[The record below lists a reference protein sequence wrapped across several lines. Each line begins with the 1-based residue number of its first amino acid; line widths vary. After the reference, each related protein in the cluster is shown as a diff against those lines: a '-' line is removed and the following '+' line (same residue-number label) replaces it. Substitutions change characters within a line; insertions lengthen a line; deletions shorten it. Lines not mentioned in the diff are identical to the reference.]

1 MADNTKTQG
10 VIVVEGAQVKCS
22 LGSLPKSSLKIKHKE
37 DNKYF
42 VNEKKIATWLEDD
55 KDHMNFVSC
64 KRSNP
69 QPACTPDI
77 SWSDY
82 YENAEFG
89 KQKILIDK
97 SQGKCKYKGMVTIA
111 HHGQTSQP
119 SSRIYKKD
127 NKDSYDIFMLSPQ
140 LAATKGKKQP
150 SVSKIDILPYT
161 FPMQSIPANREV
173 AFEIGGSIKNITLIA
188 TVGKNEDASLVSWAF
203 YKGDTQKDRSKTYLE
218 HGSTLNVKLEDLP
231 EGKTTIY
238 GYGQIPSGES
248 TKIVINRKHNKL
260 EGINLNL
267 YKAKMGNTAEI
278 PKKTYAIFTPKY
290 TFPID
295 YKNQIIA
302 SSSIVW
308 RIKDAKGN
316 ILYTNAPGFSADRK
330 NSTTSAGI
338 LSGSLVSTFQNN
350 GSYIVELEDSTL
362 IKQGMVPDKKT
373 LTVKVKNRSAK
384 DIVNKGDEKIRKTG
398 SFHLTASGITFDYG
412 GTVGLGNRVFW
423 FVQKDNGKAI
433 ALGLR
438 SEVRMSVSA
447 LMEEFRKKQQIITD
461 PYGIYKFQVFGEDKS
476 QITTIGK
483 GSDTALIEVAKNRM
497 ESIGGP
503 VKIPVGAVATY
514 ETHLLMS
521 LVTGENILWNK
532 PQDPSAIFNLSA
544 DEKEATLKF
553 KKPGKV
559 KFSAYL
565 EGTEVSNRPV
575 EKTIEAAGASLDK
588 ALWCYANGKKRA
600 ETGWEEENYIHISL
614 EGLSSTPVKIK
625 VWVEHPE
632 FDPQETFTQKDCL
645 LKEIETTLNDKGSC
659 QVSFIA
665 DKEIKEKI
673 QKINPAPDRQANLL
687 FTLEFANGKPLDLSK
702 ISLTH
707 KQSGKEVEI
716 VVSEGKNLYLVLD
729 PGEYLKVPAPP
740 RITAI
745 NFSNEAADNIQ
756 VGPTKYGAKHTIWV
770 NTVGMPKE
778 KLVVIVYKQLLKDD
792 MKETYNNK
800 EKAFAATAQVKK
812 YEAQEVG
819 TDGLLALD
827 FTPEK
832 KDADGDPQL
841 FYVTVFKEKKNDKGE
856 TELVEVGSQLKSL
869 DSLPFDKELN
879 KDATQ
884 VGIVM
889 PTLEEGQTPTAEQLK
904 DVVSKFFHFYNP
916 LYVSETGTIEDQQVI
931 SPVLV
936 ERGDSKKK
944 KDCYCHKPLT
954 VEFFKDML
962 FKLWSSEINGFSKEK
977 IDATLWDRQKN
988 LDDKKLERT
997 VNEFNR
1003 IFTGYNINTCMQKIV
1018 FIALG
1023 YAETRFRLLGED
1035 LSEYSS
1041 SKSIYKGR
1049 GFHQLTG
1056 IQDSS
1061 GLYNEAG
1068 PYEKYADFVG
1078 NKNIISQPDL
1088 LCTQI
1093 HYAIDSAGW
1102 FWTDKTNGKSV
1113 PNWSSAS
1120 NTEYIKFRAEYFS
1133 KALGKQLNEVS
1144 HLVEEDEKYFWL
1156 QAKMLNGYPKGQ
1168 KLETNP
1174 YGWTTRKKA
1183 FDILKNEV
1191 FEFDKRCK
1199 GNEELEFT
1207 GDRAPWMNV
1216 AIQEIINY
1224 GGKNESSIDS
1234 RIRQYH
1240 KEGGGLTAGSGTAWC
1255 SSFICW
1261 VLENSNPKYKSPH
1274 SAGSRDFLTHSSV
1287 EGCDVF
1293 FGAIAVFS
1301 DCDSTGTNIKSSGHV
1316 TFVFG
1321 KLLDKEDTYA
1331 VLGGNQGDMITL
1343 SPNYRFH
1350 GKAFPMNKKKTT
1362 FKIFRGFFKPKG
1374 YIIKEEDK
1382 LNKNDEYATIKEA
1395 NRKLKQKTQDTS
1407 KGESSR

>member
-188 TVGKNEDASLVSWAF
+188 TVGKNEDASLVSWVF

-218 HGSTLNVKLEDLP
+218 HGSTLNVKLGDLP

-267 YKAKMGNTAEI
+267 HKAKMGNTAEI

-308 RIKDAKGN
+308 RIKDAKGS

-338 LSGSLVSTFQNN
+338 LSGSLVATFQNN

-438 SEVRMSVSA
+438 SEIRMSVSA

-514 ETHLLMS
+514 ETYLLMS

-532 PQDPSAIFNLSA
+532 PQDPSVTFNLSA

-565 EGTEVSNRPV
+565 KGTEVSNRPV

-659 QVSFIA
+659 
-665 DKEIKEKI
+665 
-673 QKINPAPDRQANLL
+673 
-687 FTLEFANGKPLDLSK
+687 
-702 ISLTH
+702 
-707 KQSGKEVEI
+707 
-716 VVSEGKNLYLVLD
+716 
-729 PGEYLKVPAPP
+729 
-740 RITAI
+740 
-745 NFSNEAADNIQ
+745 
-756 VGPTKYGAKHTIWV
+756 
-770 NTVGMPKE
+770 
-778 KLVVIVYKQLLKDD
+778 
-792 MKETYNNK
+792 
-800 EKAFAATAQVKK
+800 
-812 YEAQEVG
+812 
-819 TDGLLALD
+819 
-827 FTPEK
+827 
-832 KDADGDPQL
+832 
-841 FYVTVFKEKKNDKGE
+841 
-856 TELVEVGSQLKSL
+856 
-869 DSLPFDKELN
+869 
-879 KDATQ
+879 
-884 VGIVM
+884 
-889 PTLEEGQTPTAEQLK
+889 
-904 DVVSKFFHFYNP
+904 
-916 LYVSETGTIEDQQVI
+916 
-931 SPVLV
+931 
-936 ERGDSKKK
+936 
-944 KDCYCHKPLT
+944 
-954 VEFFKDML
+954 
-962 FKLWSSEINGFSKEK
+962 
-977 IDATLWDRQKN
+977 
-988 LDDKKLERT
+988 
-997 VNEFNR
+997 
-1003 IFTGYNINTCMQKIV
+1003 
-1018 FIALG
+1018 
-1023 YAETRFRLLGED
+1023 
-1035 LSEYSS
+1035 
-1041 SKSIYKGR
+1041 
-1049 GFHQLTG
+1049 
-1056 IQDSS
+1056 
-1061 GLYNEAG
+1061 
-1068 PYEKYADFVG
+1068 
-1078 NKNIISQPDL
+1078 
-1088 LCTQI
+1088 
-1093 HYAIDSAGW
+1093 
-1102 FWTDKTNGKSV
+1102 
-1113 PNWSSAS
+1113 
-1120 NTEYIKFRAEYFS
+1120 
-1133 KALGKQLNEVS
+1133 
-1144 HLVEEDEKYFWL
+1144 
-1156 QAKMLNGYPKGQ
+1156 
-1168 KLETNP
+1168 
-1174 YGWTTRKKA
+1174 
-1183 FDILKNEV
+1183 
-1191 FEFDKRCK
+1191 
-1199 GNEELEFT
+1199 
-1207 GDRAPWMNV
+1207 
-1216 AIQEIINY
+1216 
-1224 GGKNESSIDS
+1224 
-1234 RIRQYH
+1234 
-1240 KEGGGLTAGSGTAWC
+1240 
-1255 SSFICW
+1255 
-1261 VLENSNPKYKSPH
+1261 
-1274 SAGSRDFLTHSSV
+1274 
-1287 EGCDVF
+1287 
-1293 FGAIAVFS
+1293 
-1301 DCDSTGTNIKSSGHV
+1301 
-1316 TFVFG
+1316 
-1321 KLLDKEDTYA
+1321 
-1331 VLGGNQGDMITL
+1331 
-1343 SPNYRFH
+1343 
-1350 GKAFPMNKKKTT
+1350 
-1362 FKIFRGFFKPKG
+1362 
-1374 YIIKEEDK
+1374 
-1382 LNKNDEYATIKEA
+1382 
-1395 NRKLKQKTQDTS
+1395 
-1407 KGESSR
+1407 

>member
-203 YKGDTQKDRSKTYLE
+203 YKGNTQKDRSKTYLE

-238 GYGQIPSGES
+238 GYGQTPSGES

-267 YKAKMGNTAEI
+267 HKAKMGNTAEI

-308 RIKDAKGN
+308 RIKDAKGS

-338 LSGSLVSTFQNN
+338 LSGSLVATFQNN

-447 LMEEFRKKQQIITD
+447 VMEEFRKKQQIITD

-521 LVTGENILWNK
+521 LVAGENILWNK
-532 PQDPSAIFNLSA
+532 PQDPSVTFNLSA

-625 VWVEHPE
+625 FWVEHPE

-756 VGPTKYGAKHTIWV
+756 VGPTKYGTKHTIWV

-856 TELVEVGSQLKSL
+856 TELVEIGSQLKSL

-936 ERGDSKKK
+936 ERGESHQATCPRCNAPVTAEELKKIFPK
-944 KDCYCHKPLT
+944 ASDENLKIAAETYTKYMENLKMNTCWNKAHFFAQAK
-954 VEFFKDML
+954 VEGG
-962 FKLWSSEINGFSKEK
+962 E
-977 IDATLWDRQKN
+977 
-988 LDDKKLERT
+988 KLELKQGESM
-997 VNEFNR
+997 N
-1003 IFTGYNINTCMQKIV
+1003 YS
-1018 FIALG
+1018 A
-1023 YAETRFRLLGED
+1023 ED
-1035 LSEYSS
+1035 L
-1041 SKSIYKGR
+1041 YKGR
-1049 GFHQLTG
+1049 WNPKKQKYVTIFSAFKGNYEDSYNYGRSERNSYIANQRMIANIAYGSKLGNKGGDDGWNFRGKGLIQLTG
-1056 IQDSS
+1056 RTNYERMNTYTKKYENVDIVNNSDIVSKDLKIAVLSS
-1061 GLYNEAG
+1061 MAYFNYYKVNEKANG
-1068 PYEKYADFVG
+1068 TKDVKKDICPMIGNDVTLANGNTNYGEKQ
-1078 NKNIISQPDL
+1078 N
-1088 LCTQI
+1088 
-1093 HYAIDSAGW
+1093 
-1102 FWTDKTNGKSV
+1102 
-1113 PNWSSAS
+1113 
-1120 NTEYIKFRAEYFS
+1120 
-1133 KALGKQLNEVS
+1133 
-1144 HLVEEDEKYFWL
+1144 
-1156 QAKMLNGYPKGQ
+1156 
-1168 KLETNP
+1168 
-1174 YGWTTRKKA
+1174 A
-1183 FDILKNEV
+1183 FDNFTSKVFQIDACLWGKVDEPLK
-1191 FEFDKRCK
+1191 FLD
-1199 GNEELEFT
+1199 G
-1207 GDRAPWMNV
+1207 RAPWIDI
-1216 AIQEIINY
+1216 AISEYNKYKTYFNPNSTIQARIKEYCSPNKPYYTLWCAAFVHWCFQEAGYPNIHSGNWLGAY
-1224 GGKNESSIDS
+1224 QFKSENW
-1234 RIRQYH
+1234 
-1240 KEGGGLTAGSGTAWC
+1240 KEGESCEA
-1255 SSFICW
+1255 F
-1261 VLENSNPKYKSPH
+1261 V
-1274 SAGSRDFLTHSSV
+1274 
-1287 EGCDVF
+1287 
-1293 FGAIAVFS
+1293 GAIIVFNFS
-1301 DCDSTGTNIKSSGHV
+1301 HV
-1316 TFVFG
+1316 AFIIGQT
-1321 KLLDKEDTYA
+1321 KDKKKY
-1331 VLGGNQGDMITL
+1331 VYLGGNQGG
-1343 SPNYRFH
+1343 SE
-1350 GKAFPMNKKKTT
+1350 GKRSISVNSVSKTSST
-1362 FKIFRGFFKPKG
+1362 FWISKPKS
-1374 YIIKEEDK
+1374 YTISEKEKELPLLEASGKD
-1382 LNKNDEYATIKEA
+1382 LTYNDTH
-1395 NRKLKQKTQDTS
+1395 
-1407 KGESSR
+1407 

>member
-218 HGSTLNVKLEDLP
+218 HGSTLNVKLGDLP

-308 RIKDAKGN
+308 RIKDAKGS

-338 LSGSLVSTFQNN
+338 LSGSLVATFQNN

-447 LMEEFRKKQQIITD
+447 LMEEFRKKQQIIID

-521 LVTGENILWNK
+521 LVAGENIRWNK
-532 PQDPSAIFNLSA
+532 PQDPSVTFNLSA

-756 VGPTKYGAKHTIWV
+756 VGPTKYGVKHTIWV

-832 KDADGDPQL
+832 KDVDGDPQL

-856 TELVEVGSQLKSL
+856 TELVEISSQLKSL

-879 KDATQ
+879 KDASQ

-936 ERGDSKKK
+936 ERGESKKTRT
-944 KDCYCHKPLT
+944 CYCYRDFTEEEVKSLLIHMNGNTKIWKDELINDKSTKSLT
-954 VEFFKDML
+954 
-962 FKLWSSEINGFSKEK
+962 KE
-977 IDATLWDRQKN
+977 LN
-988 LDDKKLERT
+988 LMFR
-997 VNEFNR
+997 R
-1003 IFTGYNINTCMQKIV
+1003 YNIDRCIQKITFLAQV
-1018 FIALG
+1018 N
-1023 YAETRFRLLGED
+1023 AETGFFI
-1035 LSEYSS
+1035 LSREKPSKYLSS
-1041 SKSIYKGR
+1041 QSLYKGR
-1049 GFHQLTG
+1049 GLIQLTG
-1056 IQDSS
+1056 KLNATQTAYDIPGPYEEYGTYLVNKGYLKKDQENIFVTNPDLIATDLHYTIDSS
-1061 GLYNEAG
+1061 GWEWEVFKRVPKWNDGKHDSDKVKEAKKWKR
-1068 PYEKYADFVG
+1068 EK
-1078 NKNIISQPDL
+1078 
-1088 LCTQI
+1088 
-1093 HYAIDSAGW
+1093 
-1102 FWTDKTNGKSV
+1102 
-1113 PNWSSAS
+1113 
-1120 NTEYIKFRAEYFS
+1120 FS
-1133 KALGKQLNEVS
+1133 KGLDRSLNQLS
-1144 HLVEEDEKYFWL
+1144 LVIEESGEEENYFWL
-1156 QAKMLNGYPKGQ
+1156 QSKMLNGYIIMDKDKPDPHGWAKRKEGLQ
-1168 KLETNP
+1168 KLKDWFK
-1174 YGWTTRKKA
+1174 Y
-1183 FDILKNEV
+1183 
-1191 FEFDKRCK
+1191 DKSVCK
-1199 GNEELEFT
+1199 GEKELEFDEDGILAKMKKIVDKHYT
-1207 GDRAPWMNV
+1207 YK
-1216 AIQEIINY
+1216 QETNKY
-1224 GGKNESSIDS
+1224 RTEVSDEGLKYMDCSELVSRYLYELEVGVNKSKNEPIYMTTANMVNEKAFRKILGNENIDLVGREES
-1234 RIRQYH
+1234 FKPQRGDIF
-1240 KEGGGLTAGSGTAWC
+1240 AWG
-1255 SSFICW
+1255 
-1261 VLENSNPKYKSPH
+1261 Y
-1274 SAGSRDFLTHSSV
+1274 
-1287 EGCDVF
+1287 
-1293 FGAIAVFS
+1293 
-1301 DCDSTGTNIKSSGHV
+1301 STGNSWNGHTGIVYKYDEKKDLVTILEAIGKSGSADESNNKLSNGGYNGFKV
-1316 TFVFG
+1316 TRTAVYKRTSRALVNHKGWFG
-1321 KLLDKEDTYA
+1321 YYRPKNYTKKL
-1331 VLGGNQGDMITL
+1331 
-1343 SPNYRFH
+1343 
-1350 GKAFPMNKKKTT
+1350 
-1362 FKIFRGFFKPKG
+1362 
-1374 YIIKEEDK
+1374 
-1382 LNKNDEYATIKEA
+1382 
-1395 NRKLKQKTQDTS
+1395 
-1407 KGESSR
+1407 

>member
-203 YKGDTQKDRSKTYLE
+203 YKGNTQKYRSKTYLE

-238 GYGQIPSGES
+238 GYGQTPSGES

-308 RIKDAKGN
+308 RIKDAKGS

-338 LSGSLVSTFQNN
+338 LSGSLVATFQNN

-438 SEVRMSVSA
+438 SEIRMSVSA
-447 LMEEFRKKQQIITD
+447 LMEEFKKKQQIITD

-532 PQDPSAIFNLSA
+532 PQDPSVTFNLSA

-645 LKEIETTLNDKGSC
+645 LKEIKTTLNDKGSC

-673 QKINPAPDRQANLL
+673 QKINPDPDRQANLL

-756 VGPTKYGAKHTIWV
+756 VGPTKYGVKHTIWV

-889 PTLEEGQTPTAEQLK
+889 PTLEDGQTPTAEQLK

-936 ERGDSKKK
+936 ERGDSKKTRT
-944 KDCYCHKPLT
+944 CYCDRDFTEEEIRSLVQLIKGKNTIWEGGRGKDGFEECLIEDKSYITLT
-954 VEFFKDML
+954 
-962 FKLWSSEINGFSKEK
+962 KE
-977 IDATLWDRQKN
+977 LN
-988 LDDKKLERT
+988 LMFRR
-997 VNEFNR
+997 N
-1003 IFTGYNINTCMQKIV
+1003 NINKCIQKIA
-1018 FIALG
+1018 F
-1023 YAETRFRLLGED
+1023 
-1035 LSEYSS
+1035 LSETSVETGFFVTARELLSNNASS
-1041 SKSIYKGR
+1041 QDRYKGR
-1049 GFHQLTG
+1049 GLLQLTWKDAYEKYQKKISG
-1056 IQDSS
+1056 YNIVTNPELVEKNIKLAVDSS
-1061 GLYNEAG
+1061 GWIFSEFKTSFKWASRERKKEKGVYVETEAEHKQIMECHKWKRENYSKALNVDLNSIALSMEDEELLTLKDGKTTDKYFYLISRLLHGYSVKQTNEAPPVNLNYSKREENLKKLKQWFKFDKDVCKG
-1068 PYEKYADFVG
+1068 KKELVYNDILDNPLFNYVKV
-1078 NKNIISQPDL
+1078 
-1088 LCTQI
+1088 
-1093 HYAIDSAGW
+1093 AGS
-1102 FWTDKTNGKSV
+1102 FIGTKEPNNPVIANFFTEIGHSGYTDKTPWCSAFANYCLKTGNPEIPRKNALNAVSFSYSGYEEVETPYYGSFMVRSDNGTFYKSG
-1113 PNWSSAS
+1113 SQ
-1120 NTEYIKFRAEYFS
+1120 
-1133 KALGKQLNEVS
+1133 G
-1144 HLVEEDEKYFWL
+1144 H
-1156 QAKMLNGYPKGQ
+1156 
-1168 KLETNP
+1168 
-1174 YGWTTRKKA
+1174 
-1183 FDILKNEV
+1183 
-1191 FEFDKRCK
+1191 
-1199 GNEELEFT
+1199 
-1207 GDRAPWMNV
+1207 V
-1216 AIQEIINY
+1216 AIVV
-1224 GGKNESSIDS
+1224 GKVGDAFA
-1234 RIRQYH
+1234 Q
-1240 KEGGGLTAGSGTAWC
+1240 
-1255 SSFICW
+1255 
-1261 VLENSNPKYKSPH
+1261 
-1274 SAGSRDFLTHSSV
+1274 
-1287 EGCDVF
+1287 
-1293 FGAIAVFS
+1293 
-1301 DCDSTGTNIKSSGHV
+1301 
-1316 TFVFG
+1316 
-1321 KLLDKEDTYA
+1321 
-1331 VLGGNQGDMITL
+1331 LGGNQSVPGKKEGTIVNVVL
-1343 SPNYRFH
+1343 RKRQWNVKYFH
-1350 GKAFPMNKKKTT
+1350 PKQVPKIELGKPLFNPA
-1362 FKIFRGFFKPKG
+1362 
-1374 YIIKEEDK
+1374 E
-1382 LNKNDEYATIKEA
+1382 KNAGI
-1395 NRKLKQKTQDTS
+1395 DT
-1407 KGESSR
+1407 GNMTR

>member
-188 TVGKNEDASLVSWAF
+188 TVGKNEDASLVSWVF

-218 HGSTLNVKLEDLP
+218 HGSTLNVKLGDLP

-267 YKAKMGNTAEI
+267 HKAKMGNTAEI

-308 RIKDAKGN
+308 RIKDAKGS

-338 LSGSLVSTFQNN
+338 LSGSLVATFQNN

-438 SEVRMSVSA
+438 SEIRMSVSA

-521 LVTGENILWNK
+521 LVAGENILWNK
-532 PQDPSAIFNLSA
+532 PQDPSVTFNLSA

-625 VWVEHPE
+625 IWVEHPE

-673 QKINPAPDRQANLL
+673 QKINPDPDRQANLL

-756 VGPTKYGAKHTIWV
+756 VGPTKYGTKHTIWV

-827 FTPEK
+827 FTPQK

-856 TELVEVGSQLKSL
+856 TMLVEIGSQLKSL

-936 ERGDSKKK
+936 ERGESKKTRTCYCYRDFTEEEVK
-944 KDCYCHKPLT
+944 DLVQTLKGDINLFNHKDCT
-954 VEFFKDML
+954 IKDKSIKSFTKQL
-962 FKLWSSEINGFSKEK
+962 
-977 IDATLWDRQKN
+977 N
-988 LDDKKLERT
+988 LMFRK
-997 VNEFNR
+997 
-1003 IFTGYNINTCMQKIV
+1003 YNINKCIQKIA
-1018 FIALG
+1018 FLAQ
-1023 YAETRFRLLGED
+1023 AFHESDRLRTTE
-1035 LSEYSS
+1035 EYPSKHKSS
-1041 SKSIYKGR
+1041 QSIYKGR
-1049 GFHQLTG
+1049 GIIQITG
-1056 IQDSS
+1056 EKSS
-1061 GLYNEAG
+1061 DGYYNKPG
-1068 PYEKYADFVG
+1068 PYKRYDSLLI
-1078 NKNIISQPDL
+1078 KNPEFLAED
-1088 LCTQI
+1088 I
-1093 HYAIDSAGW
+1093 HYTVDSGGW
-1102 FWTDKTNGKSV
+1102 YFTKYKSV
-1113 PNWSSAS
+1113 PNWVDGTKDSQSLKEHKKWKR
-1120 NTEYIKFRAEYFS
+1120 TEFS
-1133 KALGKQLNEVS
+1133 KALGKSLNDLS
-1144 HLVEEDEKYFWL
+1144 LLIEEEENKYFWL
-1156 QAKMLNGYPKGQ
+1156 QSKILNGYSISHKYERDPNGWKDRKEAFQ
-1168 KLETNP
+1168 KLKIWFKYDKSVCKGEKELDLKDCNCGKKHIDLTNKIKFQVQSKGP
-1174 YGWTTRKKA
+1174 SCNTTCRSILARGGFSTEGATGNKTPLGRPNASFYQVAEENISRTALVFYEDKMKEGLSYLDKALNEGKPVMVGVNHTFKYGTYGNINEWTT
-1183 FDILKNEV
+1183 DHYILIVARYCEN
-1191 FEFDKRCK
+1191 
-1199 GNEELEFT
+1199 GELYYQFWDVGTKT
-1207 GDRAPWMNV
+1207 GDN
-1216 AIQEIINY
+1216 
-1224 GGKNESSIDS
+1224 K
-1234 RIRQYH
+1234 
-1240 KEGGGLTAGSGTAWC
+1240 K
-1255 SSFICW
+1255 
-1261 VLENSNPKYKSPH
+1261 
-1274 SAGSRDFLTHSSV
+1274 
-1287 EGCDVF
+1287 
-1293 FGAIAVFS
+1293 
-1301 DCDSTGTNIKSSGHV
+1301 
-1316 TFVFG
+1316 
-1321 KLLDKEDTYA
+1321 
-1331 VLGGNQGDMITL
+1331 
-1343 SPNYRFH
+1343 YRFKLSQEGH
-1350 GKAFPMNKKKTT
+1350 LISESTYSGKTYTVTQIRRTNKK
-1362 FKIFRGFFKPKG
+1362 
-1374 YIIKEEDK
+1374 
-1382 LNKNDEYATIKEA
+1382 
-1395 NRKLKQKTQDTS
+1395 
-1407 KGESSR
+1407 